1 MSQPQVKW
9 TAKLPMLVA
18 GVIAI
23 VGGLGFSRRGW
34 ASIGF
39 VLILLGAAF
48 VIYSFTLKSWC
59 ELHEGAWGGI
69 WGEMSFKGTL
79 GECIR
84 NKSLFSF

>member
-9 TAKLPMLVA
+9 TAKLPMLAA

-59 ELHEGAWGGI
+59 ELNQNAWQNT
-69 WGEMSFKGTL
+69 WGELSFNGTL

-84 NKSLFSF
+84 QRPILSF